1 MAGNRYR
8 LGIERICVLGVQK
21 MKIDGACLCGQ
32 ITYEADIDPENVLI
46 CHCADCQIHSASAYG
61 VVVGVAGG
69 QFRLLT
75 GTLKEYE
82 KTADSGR
89 KRQLSFCPDC
99 GTRIHAR
106 TKTNPNGFFGL
117 RVGTIR
123 QRAKLK
129 PKNQY
134 WCDSALPW
142 ASDLSGILQHD
153 TQN

>member
-1 MAGNRYR
+1 
-8 LGIERICVLGVQK
+8 VQ
-21 MKIDGACLCGQ
+21 IDGACLCGK
-32 ITYEADIDPENVLI
+32 ITYEADTVLI
-46 CHCADCQIHSASAYG
+46 CHCSDCQVNSASAYG
-61 VVVGVAGG
+61 VVVGITDG

-89 KRQLSFCPDC
+89 IRQLSFCPEC

-106 TKTNPNGFFGL
+106 AKGNPKAFFGL

-123 QRAKLK
+123 QRASLE
-129 PKNQY
+129 PKIQY
-134 WCDSALPW
+134 WCNSALPRT
-142 ASDLSGILQHD
+142 SDLSEILRHD